1 MKNRQYN
8 VNFAIKIG
16 QQKSPSEEITEGDD
30 FTIFSFFFFCERKFF
45 VFLDTSSEWTKMI
58 SRKF

>member
-30 FTIFSFFFFCERKFF
+30 FTIFSFLFFFF
-45 VFLDTSSEWTKMI
+45 VKENFSFS
-58 SRKF
+58 